1 MVLAGAVTF
10 SITNAI
16 LVNQSS
22 KHMAE
27 ESALTISGDPKK
39 ADVNNEKTVT
49 DQAPTTN
56 EKAEPAIH
64 EAIENENKSDRTKAV
79 IQQNANKSTEAT
91 AISPAK
97 VTTSP
102 APVNKNVTTTA
113 TPVSATIPAT
123 SPKAPTT
130 PTTPT
135 STGTNTTSPT
145 QTTINNGQQVS
156 QDAKEKAAIR
166 QDNKE
171 NNGKNM

>member
-16 LVNQSS
+16 LVDQSS
-22 KHMAE
+22 KHLAE
-27 ESALTISGDPKK
+27 ESALTISVDPKK
-39 ADVNNEKTVT
+39 ANVTNEKTVT

-56 EKAEPAIH
+56 EKAEPAMH

-79 IQQNANKSTEAT
+79 IQQNANKSTEAMS
-91 AISPAK
+91 ISPAK

-130 PTTPT
+130 TTPT

-166 QDNKE
+166 QDNKG